1 MNSRIAILRILES
14 FDKRP
19 GDLEPIIDKELAM
32 SPVDH
37 RDRRFIFEIVYGIVR
52 RRLTL
57 DYMIERRLSDP
68 SLFEVKPLKR
78 ILELG
83 IYQLLFMERVPDHAA
98 VNETVDCAGADH
110 RTKNFR
116 GVVNGVLRTIIN
128 DKKRVDRPDP
138 TDSIIERLS
147 VEFSHPQWILSRW
160 LERYGLSRTKQ
171 LCAFDNEKPEIYF
184 RRKIHGLSRQQF
196 ETEFRDYGASPTGY
210 LNLYYR
216 SLKAVIPNSVKLF
229 EEGHCTI
236 QAPSSG
242 WIVALLDIQ
251 KNDTIL
257 DVCSAPGG
265 KTSLMAEL
273 SVAQG
278 GVIACELKKSRMA
291 MVRDTLR
298 RMNIDNVRLLFCDGS
313 HLPFSCRFS
322 KILLDAPCSGTGVLH
337 RHPEARW
344 VKTMEDITR
353 LSKLQA
359 ALLEASARLL
369 APGGILVY
377 STCSLEPE
385 ENEMQIRSFLEAHRE
400 FILDN
405 PPASIPANY
414 INLSGFVSITPCDHK
429 LDGMFGARLKKIG
442 ENQSP

>member
-1 MNSRIAILRILES
+1 MNSRIAIIRILES

-19 GDLEPIIDKELAM
+19 GELEQLIDKELAVN
-32 SPVDH
+32 PVDH
-37 RDRRFIFEIVYGIVR
+37 RDRRFVFEIVYGIIR

-57 DYMIERRLSDP
+57 DYIIERRLSDAK
-68 SLFEVKPLKR
+68 LFENKHLKR

-83 IYQLLFMERVPDHAA
+83 IYQLMFMDRVPDHAA
-98 VNETVDCAGADH
+98 VNETVDCAGADK
-110 RTKNFR
+110 RTNGFR
-116 GVVNGVLRTIIN
+116 GIVNGVLRTVIKE
-128 DKKRVDRPDP
+128 KKHVEYPDST
-138 TDSIIERLS
+138 TDIVERLA
-147 VEFSHPQWILSRW
+147 VEYSHPQWMLTRW
-160 LERYGLSRTKQ
+160 LPRFGLSKTKQ

-196 ETEFRDYGASPTGY
+196 ETEFREFGSSATGY

-216 SLKAVIPNSVKLF
+216 CTKPVLPKSVKLF

-242 WIVALLDIQ
+242 WIVALLDVQ
-251 KNDTIL
+251 KNDRIL

-273 SVAQG
+273 ARAEGRVF
-278 GVIACELKKSRMA
+278 ACELKQSRMA
-291 MVRDTLR
+291 LVRDTLQ
-298 RMNIDNVRLLFCDGS
+298 RMNIDNVSFLFCDGAL
-313 HLPFSCRFS
+313 LPFSRRFS

-344 VKTMEDITR
+344 IKTIDDITR

-359 ALLEASARLL
+359 ALLEASAETL
-369 APGGILVY
+369 APGGVLVY

-385 ENEMQIRSFLEAHRE
+385 ENQIQIRTFLETHPE
-400 FILDN
+400 FVLERPPIL
-405 PPASIPANY
+405 IPENF
-414 INLSGFVSITPCDHK
+414 IDSSGFVLITPHDHK
-429 LDGMFGARLKKIG
+429 LDGMFGARLKKTR
-442 ENQSP
+442 EKQRP